1 MTGLLPAFLYGD
13 GTPGWA
19 RNDAWVRDNVY
30 GVLAIWGVAIAYRRQ
45 AETEEDKV
53 KAYQLEQVCE
63 GREGWG
69 EGQRRRSKSEKL
81 HGERREEED
90 RRIRHSFF
98 FHRVL

>member
-1 MTGLLPAFLYGD
+1 MTGLLPAFLYAD

-30 GVLAIWGVAIAYRRQ
+30 GVLAIWGVAVTYRRQ

-63 GREGWG
+63 GREDWG
-69 EGQRRRSKSEKL
+69 EGQIRRSKRE
-81 HGERREEED
+81 GVVRREKYKEIA
-90 RRIRHSFF
+90 RGKKRGGGR
-98 FHRVL
+98 